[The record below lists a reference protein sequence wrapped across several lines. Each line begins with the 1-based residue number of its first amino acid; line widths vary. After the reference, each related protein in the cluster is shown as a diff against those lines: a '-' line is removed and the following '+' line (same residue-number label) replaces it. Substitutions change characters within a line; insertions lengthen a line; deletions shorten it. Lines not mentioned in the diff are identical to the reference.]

1 MAWQDTLLD
10 ASFKGVKFDCEHLQD
25 QAQRDVQKHAYPYVS
40 GEDTEDLG
48 RGAIATEVTAVFWGD
63 DYELRLQAF
72 LTVLEQPGPG
82 ELIHPVFG
90 SIPLAQL
97 ESWRVGHHA
106 ERPDACTVEMRFSQS
121 TPASPFFVRQL
132 PEQKAAASRL
142 FKDDGLASSV
152 ESFAKR
158 LKALTSMQG
167 VLNRVNAVRST
178 MDRVLGAVRSV
189 THGASAITDLVEFP
203 RTFTAGLADGL
214 RGLVDLRG
222 FGTTTRMSDWN
233 GLKGV
238 FDDVILLPA
247 ALADG
252 ELPVSFASAAP
263 GAGQADPAEEQP
275 QPQAPITILQEDLDP
290 IVAVVKVVTA
300 AELVDVASD
309 LLTAEARTP
318 TLSPADIEVIVSDV
332 RTLIQDAIDANRDL
346 YPVEESRNVAEPL
359 KDAALAIQEAA
370 AVIIDARPPLRQRVV
385 AAPTNLHLLAH
396 AWYGD
401 YRRADELLRLNP
413 WVRNPNDIK
422 AGDVINGYAQ

>member
-25 QAQRDVQKHAYPYVS
+25 QAQRDIQKHAYPYVN
-40 GEDTEDLG
+40 GEDAEDLG
-48 RGAIATEVTAVFWGD
+48 RGAIVTEVTAVFWGD

-90 SIPLAQL
+90 STPLAQL
-97 ESWRVGHHA
+97 ESWRVAHHA

-132 PEQKAAASRL
+132 PEQKAAASRQ

-158 LKALTSMQG
+158 LKTLTSMKG
-167 VLNRVNAVRST
+167 VLNRLNAVRST

-189 THGASAITDLVEFP
+189 TNGASAITDLVEFP
-203 RTFTAGLADGL
+203 RAFTAGLADGL

-222 FGTTTRMSDWN
+222 FGGATRLSDWK
-233 GLKGV
+233 GLKSV
-238 FDDVILLPA
+238 FDDVVLLPTSSA
-247 ALADG
+247 TG
-252 ELPVSFASAAP
+252 EMPVSFAAAAP
-263 GAGQADPAEEQP
+263 GPGQADPAGEQP
-275 QPQAPITILQEDLDP
+275 LARAPIAILQEDLKP
-290 IVAVVKVVTA
+290 IAAVVKVVTA

-309 LLTAEARTP
+309 LLTEEAKTP

-346 YPVEESRNVAEPL
+346 YPVEVARDIAEPL

-370 AVIIDARPPLRQRVV
+370 AVIIDARPPLRERAV

-401 YRRADELLRLNP
+401 YRRASELLRLNP

-422 AGDVINGYAQ
+422 PGDVINGYAQ